1 MTAAGKDA
9 GEYVLIGK
17 VAKPHGIKGEIKVYP
32 YSGQQDN
39 FLGYKKI
46 FLAAGEDGVR
56 IPYTVESSRVQG
68 KLALL
73 RLSGVSTRND
83 AEGLIG
89 SAVWLRRRDLPGLKK
104 GEYYWSDLVGKR
116 AVTDEGRELGLVKS
130 VMTTAAHD
138 ILTVTDH
145 GHEYLIPLAG
155 GFLVRL
161 DENEVVLNLP
171 PGLLEINLN
180 P

>member
-1 MTAAGKDA
+1 MTAAGTDA
-9 GEYVLIGK
+9 GYVLVGK
-17 VAKPHGIKGEIKVYP
+17 VAKPHGIRGEIKVYP

-39 FLGYKKI
+39 FLGYKEI
-46 FLAAGEDGVR
+46 FLAAGEDEAR
-56 IPYTVESSRVQG
+56 IPYAVESSRVQG

-73 RLSGVSTRND
+73 KLSGVSTRNE
-83 AEGLIG
+83 AELLVG

-116 AVTDEGRELGLVKS
+116 AVTDGGRELGLVKG
-130 VMTTAAHD
+130 VMATAAHD

-145 GHEYLIPLAG
+145 GRDYLIPLAG
-155 GFLVRL
+155 EFLVRL

-171 PGLLEINLN
+171 PGLLEINKS
-180 P
+180 